1 MLQKISRKKINIS
14 LSLAAFICLSVNLFI
29 LHQRVNLVIFVSF
42 ILANIS
48 ILFYLLRFFSDK
60 NSLIESQVENI
71 KEQINIINSENVKAR
86 EFGAALKFR
95 ITRYDNLK
103 KVIEELNRSL
113 RLDVVVNVL
122 SSTVYSL
129 ISNSCGTALFYLLDS
144 HTQRLNL
151 IHSIKEDRQMIIL
164 SKEGDIFDYW
174 VLRHSRE
181 LIIEDL
187 KNDFR
192 FDLDALRAQEM
203 RPVLSLISSPLIS
216 HHSLLG
222 LLRLESDKRGSF
234 NQDDLRFLSLVSGL
248 GAVALENSLLF
259 QKTQDLAIHDDLTG
273 LYTKQYFIGRLKD
286 EAKRCQRLDQ
296 RLSLMMID
304 IDFFKQ
310 YNDKFGHTAGDIVLK
325 KVSSLLRETL
335 SLLSPLLCR
344 FGGEEFLVMLPEI
357 DKHRALEVAQELR
370 QRIEGEKILLRR
382 QSTSVTVSIGLACLP
397 LDTKDDDELI
407 QKADKAMY
415 DAKRKGRN
423 RVCSI

>member
-1 MLQKISRKKINIS
+1 MHQKISRKKLCLLLS
-14 LSLAAFICLSVNLFI
+14 LSVIVATAINLFI
-29 LHQRVNLVIFVSF
+29 LHQRINPFVFIFFLLS
-42 ILANIS
+42 NIS
-48 ILFYLLRFFSDK
+48 IFFYLLKFFSEK
-60 NSLIESQVENI
+60 NSLVESQLENI
-71 KEQINIINSENVKAR
+71 KEQINITNSENLKAR

-95 ITRYDNLK
+95 ITRYNNLK

-113 RLDVVVNVL
+113 RLEVVVNVL

-129 ISNSCGTALFYLLDS
+129 ISNSCGSALFYLLDN
-144 HTQRLNL
+144 HTQKLSL
-151 IHSIKEDRQMIIL
+151 IHSIKEDRQMVIL

-181 LIIEDL
+181 LLIEDL

-192 FDLDALRAQEM
+192 FDLDVLRSQEM
-203 RPVLSLISSPLIS
+203 RPILSLISSPLIS

-273 LYTKQYFIGRLKD
+273 LYTKQYFISRLKD
-286 EAKRCQRLDQ
+286 EAKRCLRLDQ
-296 RLSLMMID
+296 RLALMMID

-325 KVSSLLRETL
+325 KVSSLLKESL
-335 SLLSPLLCR
+335 SLLNPLLCR

-357 DKHRALEVAQELR
+357 DKQRALEVAEELR
-370 QRIEGEKILLRR
+370 QKIGREKILLRR
-382 QSTSVTVSIGLACLP
+382 QNTSVTVSIGLACLP

-407 QKADKAMY
+407 QKADKSMY

-423 RVCSI
+423 RVCFI

>member
-1 MLQKISRKKINIS
+1 MLRKISPKKICLI
-14 LSLAAFICLSVNLFI
+14 LSFVSIIFIAVNRIL
-29 LHQRVNLVIFVSF
+29 LHQRANPLIILLF
-42 ILANIS
+42 ISANAV
-48 ILFYLLRFFSDK
+48 ILFYLLKIFSVK
-60 NSLIESQVENI
+60 NSLVESQLENV
-71 KEQINIINSENVKAR
+71 KEQINIINAGNIKAA
-86 EFGAALKFR
+86 EFEAALKFR
-95 ITRYDNLK
+95 ITRYNNLK
-103 KVIEELNRSL
+103 RVIEELNRSL
-113 RLDVVVNVL
+113 RLEVVVNVL

-129 ISNSCGTALFYLLDS
+129 ISNSSGTALFYLLDS
-144 HTQRLNL
+144 HTQKLKL
-151 IHSIKEDRQMIIL
+151 IHSIKENPQMVIL

-192 FDLDALRAQEM
+192 FDLDTVRAQEM

-216 HHSLLG
+216 HNSLLG

-273 LYTKQYFIGRLKD
+273 LYTKQYFTGRLKD
-286 EAKRCQRLDQ
+286 EARRCLRLDQ

-325 KVSSLLRETL
+325 KVASLLKETL
-335 SLLSPLLCR
+335 VLLNPLLCR

-357 DKHRALEVAQELR
+357 DKQRAFEVAEELR
-370 QRIEGEKILLRR
+370 QKIEKEKVLLRR
-382 QSTSVTVSIGLACLP
+382 QSTSVTVSVGLASLP
-397 LDTKDDDELI
+397 IDTKDDDELI

-415 DAKRKGRN
+415 EAKRKGRN
-423 RVCSI
+423 QVCCI